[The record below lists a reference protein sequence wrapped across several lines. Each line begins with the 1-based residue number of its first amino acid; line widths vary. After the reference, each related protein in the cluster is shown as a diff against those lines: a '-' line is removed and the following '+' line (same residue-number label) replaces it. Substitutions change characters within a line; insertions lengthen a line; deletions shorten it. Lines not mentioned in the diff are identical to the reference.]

1 MQPVSRQLAPMVLRV
16 QEHPPVG
23 VPTPSDA
30 RCRNSDIERDSA
42 HGGGGWTTGREGAT
56 STMNMAVWVT
66 QAAP

>member
-16 QEHPPVG
+16 QEHLPVG
-23 VPTPSDA
+23 DPTLFDA

-42 HGGGGWTTGREGAT
+42 HVGGGWTGACAGAT
-56 STMNMAVWVT
+56 STMNIAVWVT